1 MSIKLPRL
9 GHLADLSVS
18 QSSASR
24 EKRSISIAIAMA
36 RAAEKGSSLGHGL
49 LSRSR
54 LFDWLAEDAA
64 AALT

>member
-24 EKRSISIAIAMA
+24 EKRSISVAITMA
-36 RAAEKGSSLGHGL
+36 RAAKESLVNGS
-49 LSRSR
+49 RI
-54 LFDWLAEDAA
+54 
-64 AALT
+64 T